1 MILQFIYEP
10 AQWAGSFLLFGIDI
24 LPFRYYTP
32 INSSFRDVI
41 SVTNIE
47 KLILPMS
54 EEFRDYLH
62 DETKTRGHAD
72 TISFPTS
79 EKEVRALLRHHSVRG
94 EKVTLQGNRTGLT
107 VACVPSGGH
116 VMSLERMNRVLGMRI
131 KDGTVFLRV
140 QPGLSLGVLRQM
152 IASGEFVSEA
162 WDDESMKAYAI
173 FRKMPKQYFPPDPTE
188 TSASLGGMA
197 ACNSSGA
204 KTYRYGAT
212 RPYIN
217 ALRIVL
223 ADGDVITLRRGEV
236 FAEGRSFRLV
246 TEGGREICGQL
257 PDYEMPG
264 CKNASGYYAADNM
277 DMVDLF
283 VGSDG
288 TLGVMTELELRLI
301 EMPRVI
307 WGINC
312 FFRRESAA
320 LDFVETVRGKSDS
333 LAAIEYFDCN
343 ALDILRAYDDGG
355 CPVPEG
361 YECMI
366 YVEVHAPD
374 AGRAMDAIRLV
385 GATMDSVG
393 ESCANTWAAR
403 SLPDRERLLE
413 LRHKVPESVNALI
426 ARRKR
431 EDSAIAKVGSDMAVP
446 DAHLRDVF
454 AMYRRSLAEKG
465 FQFAIWGHIGN
476 NHVHVNVL
484 PRCRDDMTAGKAMF
498 MDWAREVVAMGGT
511 VSAEHGTGK
520 NKAAFL
526 PILYGEEGV
535 REMAAVKRCFDPGC
549 ILGAGNL
556 FPEEYV

>member
-1 MILQFIYEP
+1 M
-10 AQWAGSFLLFGIDI
+10 A
-24 LPFRYYTP
+24 
-32 INSSFRDVI
+32 
-41 SVTNIE
+41 NIE

-54 EEFRDYLH
+54 DEFRDYLH
-62 DETKTRGHAD
+62 DETKTVGHAD
-72 TISFPTS
+72 SISFPIS
-79 EKEVRALLRHHSVRG
+79 ETEICALLRYHSDKG
-94 EKVTLQGNRTGLT
+94 EKVTIQGNRTGLT

-116 VMSLERMNRVLGMRI
+116 VMSLDRMDRVTGMRI
-131 KDGTVFLRV
+131 EGNTVYLRV

-152 IASGEFVSEA
+152 ITAGDFKVKG
-162 WDDESMKAYAI
+162 WDDESLAAYAA
-173 FRKMPKQYFPPDPTE
+173 FKKMPKQYFPPDPTE
-188 TSASLGGMA
+188 TSASIGGMV

-204 KTYRYGAT
+204 KTYHYGAT

-217 ALRIVL
+217 GVRVALP
-223 ADGDVITLRRGEV
+223 DGDIIALRRGEV
-236 FAEGRSFRLV
+236 FAEGRSFRLK
-246 TEGGREICGQL
+246 TLRGREICGTL
-257 PDYEMPG
+257 PGYTMPS

-288 TLGVMTELELRLI
+288 TLGVMTEIELRLI
-301 EMPRVI
+301 PAPKVV

-312 FFRRESAA
+312 FFKKESAA
-320 LDFVETVRGKSDS
+320 LDFVERVRRDSDT

-366 YVEVHAPD
+366 YVEIHAD
-374 AGRAMDAIRLV
+374 DNAAAAAEIRFVGESMDA
-385 GATMDSVG
+385 VG

-403 SLPDRERLLE
+403 SLPDRERLLT

-426 ARRKR
+426 AERKR
-431 EDSAIAKVGSDMAVP
+431 ADKAIAKVGSDMAVP
-446 DAHLRDVF
+446 DEHLRDVF
-454 AMYRRSLAEKG
+454 AIYRRDLAAKG

-484 PRCRDDMTAGKAMF
+484 PHKAADMAAGKAMF
-498 MDWAREVVAMGGT
+498 MDWAKEVVAMGGT

-526 PILYGEEGV
+526 PILYGEKGV
-535 REMAAVKRCFDPGC
+535 REMAAVKRCFDPDC

-556 FPEEYV
+556 FPEEYVKE

>member
-1 MILQFIYEP
+1 M
-10 AQWAGSFLLFGIDI
+10 
-24 LPFRYYTP
+24 T
-32 INSSFRDVI
+32 
-41 SVTNIE
+41 TIE

-62 DETKTRGHAD
+62 DETKTVGHAES
-72 TISFPTS
+72 ISFPTA
-79 EKEVRALLRHHSVRG
+79 EAEVCALLRHCSEKG
-94 EKVTLQGNRTGLT
+94 EKVTVQGNRTGLT
-107 VACVPSGGH
+107 VACVPDGGH
-116 VMSLERMNRVLGMRI
+116 IMSLDRMNRVNGMRI
-131 KDGTVFLRV
+131 EKGTVYLRV

-152 IASGEFVSEA
+152 IASGSFSTAGWDQESLAAYEA
-162 WDDESMKAYAI
+162 

-188 TSASLGGMA
+188 SSASLGGMA

-204 KTYRYGAT
+204 KTYHYGPT

-217 ALRIVL
+217 GLRIVL
-223 ADGDVITLRRGEV
+223 ADGEVLALRRGEV
-236 FAEGRSFRLV
+236 FADGRNFCLH
-246 TEGGREICGQL
+246 TEGGREIRGSL
-257 PDYEMPG
+257 PSYTMPK
-264 CKNASGYYAADNM
+264 CKNASGYYADDNM

-301 EMPRVI
+301 PMPKVI

-312 FFRRESAA
+312 FFEKENAA
-320 LDFVETVRGKSDS
+320 LDFVESIRRGSDT

-343 ALDILRAYDDGG
+343 ALSILRAHDDGG

-366 YVEVHAPD
+366 YVEIHGSDD
-374 AGRAMDAIRLV
+374 ASAREEIRAI
-385 GATMDSVG
+385 GAEMERVG

-426 ARRKR
+426 AERKR
-431 EDSAIAKVGSDMAVP
+431 LDGSIAKVGSDMAVP
-446 DAHLRDVF
+446 NEHLRDVF
-454 AMYRRSLAEKG
+454 AMYRRDLAARG

-484 PRCRDDMTAGKAMF
+484 PREKADMAAGKAMF
-498 MDWAREVVAMGGT
+498 MDWAKEVVAMGGT

-526 PILYGEEGV
+526 PILYGEAGV

-556 FPEEYV
+556 FPEEYVKE

>member
-1 MILQFIYEP
+1 M
-10 AQWAGSFLLFGIDI
+10 S
-24 LPFRYYTP
+24 
-32 INSSFRDVI
+32 
-41 SVTNIE
+41 NIE

-62 DETKTRGHAD
+62 DETKTVGHAD
-72 TISFPTS
+72 SISFPTT
-79 EKEVRALLRHHSVRG
+79 EEEVRALLRHQSEKG
-94 EKVTLQGNRTGLT
+94 GKVTIQGMRTGLT

-116 VMSLERMNRVLGMRI
+116 ILSLDRMTRVTGIRI
-131 KDGTVFLRV
+131 EDGVVYLRV

-152 IASGEFVSEA
+152 ISSGDFRPEG
-162 WDDESMKAYAI
+162 WDDESLAALAA

-188 TSASLGGMA
+188 SSASIGGMC

-217 ALRIVL
+217 GLRVALP
-223 ADGDVITLRRGEV
+223 DGDIIALRRGEV
-236 FAEGRSFRLV
+236 FAKGREFCLR
-246 TEGGREICGQL
+246 TEGGREIRGVL
-257 PDYEMPG
+257 PSYKMPG
-264 CKNASGYYAADNM
+264 CKNASGYFAADDM
-277 DMVDLF
+277 DMLDLF

-301 EMPRVI
+301 AMPKVI

-312 FFRRESAA
+312 FFKKESAA
-320 LDFVETVRGKSDS
+320 LDFVESVRSRS
-333 LAAIEYFDCN
+333 RLAAIEYFDGN
-343 ALDILRAYDDGG
+343 ALSILRAHDDGG

-366 YVEVHAPD
+366 YVEIHSDSEEEA
-374 AGRAMDAIRLV
+374 RADIRLI
-385 GATMDSVG
+385 GEAMEAVG

-426 ARRKR
+426 AERKR
-431 EDSAIAKVGSDMAVP
+431 MDKAIAKVGSDMAVP
-446 DAHLRDVF
+446 DAHLKDVF
-454 AMYRRSLAEKG
+454 AMYRRGLAERG

-484 PRCRDDMTAGKAMF
+484 PREKADMAAGKAMF
-498 MDWAREVVAMGGT
+498 MEWAKEVVAMGGT

-526 PILYGEEGV
+526 PILYGEKGV
-535 REMAAVKRCFDPGC
+535 REMAAVKRCFDPEC

-556 FPEEYV
+556 FPEEYVK

>member
-1 MILQFIYEP
+1 M
-10 AQWAGSFLLFGIDI
+10 
-24 LPFRYYTP
+24 
-32 INSSFRDVI
+32 
-41 SVTNIE
+41 TNIE

-62 DETKTRGHAD
+62 DETKTVGHAD
-72 TISFPTS
+72 SISFPTA
-79 EKEVRALLRHHSVRG
+79 EEEVCALLRHFSTQG
-94 EKVTLQGNRTGLT
+94 EKVTVQGNRTGLT

-116 VMSLERMNRVLGMRI
+116 VMSLDRMDAVTGMRI
-131 KDGTVFLRV
+131 EDGTVYLRV
-140 QPGLSLGVLRQM
+140 QPGISLGVLRQM
-152 IASGEFVSEA
+152 ISAAAFKTSG
-162 WDDESMKAYAI
+162 WDEESLAAYEV
-173 FRKMPKQYFPPDPTE
+173 FKKMPKQYFPPDPTE
-188 TSASLGGMA
+188 SSASLGGMA

-212 RPYIN
+212 RPYVN
-217 ALRIVL
+217 GARLAL
-223 ADGDVITLRRGEV
+223 ADGDVIALRRGET
-236 FAEGRSFRLV
+236 FAKGREFCLK
-246 TEGGREICGQL
+246 TEGGREIKGLL
-257 PDYEMPG
+257 PSYDMPK
-264 CKNASGYYAADNM
+264 CKNASGYYAADGM
-277 DMVDLF
+277 DMLDLF

-301 EMPRVI
+301 AMPKVI

-312 FFRRESAA
+312 FFKSEDKA
-320 LDFVETVRGKSDS
+320 LSFVENIRRGSDT

-343 ALDILRAYDDGG
+343 ALDILRAHDDGG
-355 CPVPEG
+355 CPVPTG

-366 YVEVHAPD
+366 YVEIHAADD
-374 AGRAMDAIRLV
+374 ASAREEIRFI
-385 GATMDSVG
+385 GSEMERVG

-426 ARRKR
+426 AERKR
-431 EDSAIAKVGSDMAVP
+431 IEKAIAKVGSDMAVP
-446 DAHLRDVF
+446 DEHLRNVF
-454 AMYRRSLAEKG
+454 AMYRRDLAAKG

-484 PRCRDDMTAGKAMF
+484 PREKADMAAGKAMF
-498 MDWAREVVAMGGT
+498 MAWAKEVVAMGGT
-511 VSAEHGTGK
+511 VSAEHGTGT

-526 PILYGEEGV
+526 PILYGEKGV

-556 FPEEYV
+556 FPEEYVKG

>member
-1 MILQFIYEP
+1 M
-10 AQWAGSFLLFGIDI
+10 
-24 LPFRYYTP
+24 
-32 INSSFRDVI
+32 
-41 SVTNIE
+41 TNIE

-62 DETKTRGHAD
+62 DETKTVGHAE

-79 EKEVRALLRHHSVRG
+79 EAEICALLRHHSAKG
-94 EKVTLQGNRTGLT
+94 EKVTIQGNRTGLT

-116 VMSLERMNRVLGMRI
+116 IMSLDRMDRVTGMRI
-131 KDGTVFLRV
+131 EDGTVYLRV

-152 IASGEFVSEA
+152 ITAGDFKTKG
-162 WDDESMKAYAI
+162 WDDESLAAYAA
-173 FRKMPKQYFPPDPTE
+173 FKKMPKQYFPPDPTE
-188 TSASLGGMA
+188 TSASIGGMV

-204 KTYRYGAT
+204 KTYHYGAT

-217 ALRIVL
+217 GVRVAL
-223 ADGDVITLRRGEV
+223 ADGDIIALRRGEV
-236 FAEGRSFRLV
+236 FAEGRRFCLRTL
-246 TEGGREICGQL
+246 GGREIRGSL
-257 PDYEMPG
+257 PGYTMPK
-264 CKNASGYYAADNM
+264 CKNASGYYAADDM
-277 DMVDLF
+277 DMLELF

-288 TLGVMTELELRLI
+288 TLGVMTEIELRLI
-301 EMPRVI
+301 PAPKVV

-312 FFRRESAA
+312 FFEKESAA
-320 LDFVETVRGKSDS
+320 LDFVERVRRGSDT

-366 YVEVHAPD
+366 YVEIHADDD
-374 AGRAMDAIRLV
+374 ASAMAEIRFVGESMDA
-385 GATMDSVG
+385 VG

-403 SLPDRERLLE
+403 SLPDRERLLT

-426 ARRKR
+426 AERKR
-431 EDSAIAKVGSDMAVP
+431 ADKAIAKVGSDMAVP
-446 DAHLRDVF
+446 DEYLRDVF
-454 AMYRRSLAEKG
+454 AMYRRDLAAKG

-484 PRCRDDMTAGKAMF
+484 PREAADMAAGKAMF
-498 MDWAREVVAMGGT
+498 MDWAKEVVAMGGT

-526 PILYGEEGV
+526 PILYGEKGV
-535 REMAAVKRCFDPGC
+535 REMAAVKRCFDPDC

-556 FPEEYV
+556 FPEEYVKG